1 MAITK
6 AKHCMKIN
14 LLPFDHSLTFI
25 CYRRLNLTL
34 SNRVNNILVDVVDFT
49 HQLIIKT
56 FSRHALVDSNV
67 IASSFLSI
75 HLFQA
80 LRITKYSE

>member
-14 LLPFDHSLTFI
+14 LLPFDHSLIFI

-34 SNRVNNILVDVVDFT
+34 SNSVNNILFNAVDFT
-49 HQLIIKT
+49 HQLIIK
-56 FSRHALVDSNV
+56 L
-67 IASSFLSI
+67 L
-75 HLFQA
+75 LGM
-80 LRITKYSE
+80 Y